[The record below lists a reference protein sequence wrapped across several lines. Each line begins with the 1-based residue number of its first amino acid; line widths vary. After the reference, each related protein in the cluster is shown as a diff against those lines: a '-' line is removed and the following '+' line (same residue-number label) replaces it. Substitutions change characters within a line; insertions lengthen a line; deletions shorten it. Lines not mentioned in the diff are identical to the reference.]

1 MNFMEEF
8 KNDLIDLF
16 KKHNI
21 MALQGSVELHFSPLY
36 HDDNIVTRDV
46 LVKFSQLLTDREEI
60 SEHLKKYGVT
70 YRRDYF
76 NIYKNDGY

>member
-1 MNFMEEF
+1 MEAF

-21 MALQGSVELHFSPLY
+21 IALQGRTELHFSPLY
-36 HDDNIVTRDV
+36 HDGNIVTRDV

-60 SEHLKKYGVT
+60 NEHIEKYGST
-70 YRRDYF
+70 NRGNYF